1 MKKKIHKRGT
11 PVREKKGPKKTREK
25 GGEHDTLVI
34 ETESKK
40 AWYTSDSSHPIN
52 LWFRT
57 TEAITLF
64 VPATPVYST
73 RM

>member
-1 MKKKIHKRGT
+1 MKKKIHKRAT

-40 AWYTSDSSHPIN
+40 A
-52 LWFRT
+52 
-57 TEAITLF
+57 
-64 VPATPVYST
+64 
-73 RM
+73 

>member
-34 ETESKK
+34 ETESKNK
-40 AWYTSDSSHPIN
+40 LQGH
-52 LWFRT
+52 
-57 TEAITLF
+57 
-64 VPATPVYST
+64 
-73 RM
+73 